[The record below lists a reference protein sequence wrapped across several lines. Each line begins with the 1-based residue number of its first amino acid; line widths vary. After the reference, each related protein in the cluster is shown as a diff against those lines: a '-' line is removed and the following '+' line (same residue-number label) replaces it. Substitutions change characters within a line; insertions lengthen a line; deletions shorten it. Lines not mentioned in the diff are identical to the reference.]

1 MNCFERL
8 VRELEARRPAALVT
22 VLRAPPAFSLAPGH
36 KLLVGPD
43 GVLAGG
49 DADADVTTALAA
61 AGLAALEE
69 ERAGSRQVNVRGET
83 VRVYVEPYTPPP
95 VLVVVGGGHVG
106 QALARMAKPAG
117 FDVWVLDDRPEY
129 ANDQLF
135 PTADR
140 VVCAPFIEGLDRF
153 NLGPAHYVVLVT
165 RGHHYDM
172 RCLRHVIQRPVRYI
186 GMIGSRTR
194 VDTVFRMLQE
204 NDGIDPSALKKVHA
218 PIGLD
223 IGART
228 PAEIAVSILGELI
241 KVRRG
246 GTGISLSQ
254 LERARI
260 HDPRAGREENR

>member
-1 MNCFERL
+1 MDCFERL
-8 VRELEARRPAALVT
+8 AQEMEARRPAALIT
-22 VLRAPPAFSLAPGH
+22 VLRAPPSLSVAPGH
-36 KLLVGPD
+36 KLLVGCG
-43 GVLAGG
+43 GVLAGAV
-49 DADADVTTALAA
+49 ADREMTEALAA
-61 AGLAALEE
+61 AGLAALEQ
-69 ERAGSRQVNVRGET
+69 ERAGSRQVDVRGEP

-129 ANDQLF
+129 ANGQLF
-135 PTADR
+135 PAADR
-140 VVCAPFIEGLDRF
+140 VVCAPFIEGLDGF
-153 NLGPAHYVVLVT
+153 NLGSAHYVVLVT

-172 RCLRHVIQRPVRYI
+172 RCLRHIIHRPIRYI

-204 NDGIDPSALKKVHA
+204 NDGIEPSMLQKVHA

-228 PAEIAVSILGELI
+228 PAEIAVSIIGELV

-246 GTGISLSQ
+246 GTGMSLSR
-254 LERARI
+254 LNRALI
-260 HDPRAGREENR
+260 HDPRAGREETP